1 MCITGSMPEE
11 FQRNIANYLIRK
23 WIKTMN
29 IAVLTWLEGLPISLL
44 EAMYMKKSCVVSNV
58 IGNNENCSGA

>member
-1 MCITGSMPEE
+1 
-11 FQRNIANYLIRK
+11 
-23 WIKTMN
+23 MN

-58 IGNNENCSGA
+58 IGNNENCSGV